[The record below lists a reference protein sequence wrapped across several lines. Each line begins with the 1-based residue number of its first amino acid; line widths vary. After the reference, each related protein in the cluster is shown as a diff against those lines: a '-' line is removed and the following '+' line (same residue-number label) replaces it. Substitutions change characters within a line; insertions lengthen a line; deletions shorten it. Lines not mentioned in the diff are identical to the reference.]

1 MFKSICTCIHWDLK
15 VTVLEN
21 EVRNPRH
28 HHHHHH
34 HHQPVLGAL
43 FFLLRIFIRFLD
55 MKYGFCGL
63 PSLRSRSSTEGQTQH
78 LKLYSVHVT
87 LYMCV
92 ILTETQEE
100 CVHTHVIHTEEAV
113 SDQIRTE
120 HHRLSHTHTH
130 TLNKTKHLPDS
141 TVHLVPNSQTTVQI
155 IAEFMYLNKI
165 QFLRGKFVVLYI
177 YLYIFRF
184 LLNLKTPISP
194 QNKIIKYN
202 IFHKKNCISNI
213 YCNA

>member
-1 MFKSICTCIHWDLK
+1 MIHWDLK

-21 EVRNPRH
+21 EVRNPR
-28 HHHHHH
+28 HHH

-55 MKYGFCGL
+55 MKYGFCWL

-78 LKLYSVHVT
+78 LKLYSLHVT

-130 TLNKTKHLPDS
+130 TLYETKHLPDA
-141 TVHLVPNSQTTVQI
+141 TVHLVQNSNNCTANCWIHVFKQNTV
-155 IAEFMYLNKI
+155 
-165 QFLRGKFVVLYI
+165 LRRNFVVLYI
-177 YLYIFRF
+177 YIYIYMCVDLFW
-184 LLNLKTPISP
+184 T
-194 QNKIIKYN
+194 
-202 IFHKKNCISNI
+202 
-213 YCNA
+213 